1 MGATHALRGDAP
13 ILADHITPTAGGGAD
28 HAFEVIG
35 LDRLVGRTTKL
46 DGVDGTLEG
55 LRRAVGLR
63 TVIEQGEN
71 P

>member
-35 LDRLVGRTTKL
+35 LDRLVVRTTKL
-46 DGVDGTLEG
+46 DGWTEHW
-55 LRRAVGLR
+55 RASAGR
-63 TVIEQGEN
+63 WDCA